1 MYVKD
6 MIKRILSVDKL
17 ARDTKSSMQKRNVTR
32 EEIMKAREKEIRE
45 DYLSRAAERVKR
57 NSLLEEENARLIM
70 DKANAET
77 EEKLKKLE
85 ELREKNEELWVE
97 KISARVLGPWK
108 EE

>member
-85 ELREKNEELWVE
+85 ELREKNEELWAE